1 MVYSRNL
8 YQSLLLNA
16 GDIHPTSWNLG
27 GRGRGGVRLFVFAL
41 KIVLFMGGGGGW
53 GGGNLSDAQPT
64 HFENHPTLKRVKEIY
79 ENSSK
84 KQQMQ
89 QQQQRGHFFLLT
101 FLCSFFFTG
110 DAIEIQK
117 YLAGTTAG

>member
-27 GRGRGGVRLFVFAL
+27 GRGGVRLFVFAL
-41 KIVLFMGGGGGW
+41 KIVLFMGGGGV
-53 GGGNLSDAQPT
+53 GGNLSDAQPT

-84 KQQMQ
+84 KQQVQ
-89 QQQQRGHFFLLT
+89 QQQQRGHFFSSNLLV
-101 FLCSFFFTG
+101 FFFL
-110 DAIEIQK
+110 
-117 YLAGTTAG
+117 YR

>member
-27 GRGRGGVRLFVFAL
+27 GRGGVRLFVFAL
-41 KIVLFMGGGGGW
+41 KIVLFMGGGV
-53 GGGNLSDAQPT
+53 GGNLSDAQPT

-84 KQQMQ
+84 KQQV
-89 QQQQRGHFFLLT
+89 QQQQRGHFFSSNLLV
-101 FLCSFFFTG
+101 FFFL
-110 DAIEIQK
+110 
-117 YLAGTTAG
+117 YR

>member
-41 KIVLFMGGGGGW
+41 KIVLFMGGGGGV
-53 GGGNLSDAQPT
+53 GGNLSDAQPT

-84 KQQMQ
+84 KQQVQ
-89 QQQQRGHFFLLT
+89 QQQQRGHFFSSNLLV
-101 FLCSFFFTG
+101 FFFL
-110 DAIEIQK
+110 
-117 YLAGTTAG
+117 YR

>member
-27 GRGRGGVRLFVFAL
+27 GRGGVRLFVFAL
-41 KIVLFMGGGGGW
+41 KIVLFMGGGGEG

-64 HFENHPTLKRVKEIY
+64 HFENHPTLK
-79 ENSSK
+79 SK
-84 KQQMQ
+84 RNLRKQQKAASAAAA
-89 QQQQRGHFFLLT
+89 GTFFSSNLVFFFL
-101 FLCSFFFTG
+101 
-110 DAIEIQK
+110 
-117 YLAGTTAG
+117 YR

>member
-27 GRGRGGVRLFVFAL
+27 GRGGVRLFVFAL
-41 KIVLFMGGGGGW
+41 KIVLFM
-53 GGGNLSDAQPT
+53 GGNLSDAQPT

-84 KQQMQ
+84 KQQVQ
-89 QQQQRGHFFLLT
+89 QQQQRGHFFSSNLLV
-101 FLCSFFFTG
+101 FFFL
-110 DAIEIQK
+110 
-117 YLAGTTAG
+117 YR

>member
-27 GRGRGGVRLFVFAL
+27 GEGGCTFICFRSENSSLY
-41 KIVLFMGGGGGW
+41 GGGGV
-53 GGGNLSDAQPT
+53 GGNLSDAQPT

-84 KQQMQ
+84 KQQVQ
-89 QQQQRGHFFLLT
+89 QQQQRGHFFSSNLLV
-101 FLCSFFFTG
+101 FFFL
-110 DAIEIQK
+110 
-117 YLAGTTAG
+117 YR

>member
-27 GRGRGGVRLFVFAL
+27 GEGGCTFICFRSENSSLY
-41 KIVLFMGGGGGW
+41 GGGGEGW

-79 ENSSK
+79 KNSGK
-84 KQQMQ
+84 KQQVQ
-89 QQQQRGHFFLLT
+89 QQQQRGHFFSSNLLV
-101 FLCSFFFTG
+101 FFFL
-110 DAIEIQK
+110 
-117 YLAGTTAG
+117 YR